1 MAYEN
6 LETIAETLRKIQAHE
21 YVLPAIQ
28 REFVWRPAQI
38 SRLFDSLLRGYPI
51 GSFLFWQVERER
63 VRDYQYYD
71 FITKYH
77 ELRAAHCPP
86 LDLLPDRPVIA
97 VLDGQQR
104 ITALNIGLRGSHA
117 EKEPR
122 KWWNNPDAF
131 PIKQLYLNLRK
142 QAEENEEGLRYDFRF
157 LTPERAAHESETE
170 FWFPVDKILH
180 MEPGPDIYDYLA
192 DAGLAGA
199 KDANR
204 ALHRLHTAVHVERAI
219 NYHLE
224 RDQDLHNVLD
234 IFIRVNSGGTV
245 LSYSD
250 LLLSI
255 ATAQWKKLPAREAI
269 HELVDELNETRMKF
283 SFSKDFVLKAGLMLS
298 DIASV
303 GFNVTNFTQDNMQVL
318 EENWSR
324 IARALRL
331 TVQIAADFGF
341 SGQTL
346 RADSALLPVAY
357 YLYQRDASASY
368 LSSKDTRE
376 DRGAIRQWLIRS
388 LLKSGIWGSGLDT
401 LLTAVRSVIQTE
413 GRDRFPVEGI
423 ESVFMRR
430 GRSLRFEEEEIEDL
444 LDGTSGDRRT
454 FPLLAL
460 LYPYFDLQTDF
471 HIDHVFPKSLF
482 TEARLRTAGI
492 ATDLAQRFRESV
504 DRLPNLQLLAG
515 SANQSKSAQLP
526 KSWIDDTFPTPEAAE
541 DYRARHDLGDVPED
555 LTEFLAFFDAR
566 RERMRVRLREL
577 LGGPVTS
584 PAERPGP
591 TSA

>member
-51 GSFLFWQVERER
+51 GSFLFWRVERER
-63 VRDYQYYD
+63 VRDYRYYD

-77 ELRAAHCPP
+77 ELKAAHCPP

-122 KWWNNPDAF
+122 KWRNNPDAF
-131 PIKQLYLNLRK
+131 PVKQLYLNLRK
-142 QAEENEEGLRYDFRF
+142 AADENEEGLRYDFRF
-157 LTPERAAHESETE
+157 LTAERAAQPGAGES
-170 FWFPVDKILH
+170 WFQVGKILE
-180 MEPGPDIYDYLA
+180 MQSGPQMHRFLVS
-192 DAGLAGA
+192 AGLGDDS
-199 KDANR
+199 DAFEMLDR
-204 ALHRLHTAVHVERAI
+204 LYSVVHRDRLI

-224 RDQDLHNVLD
+224 KDQSLHNVLD

-255 ATAQWKKLPAREAI
+255 ATAQWKRLPAREAI
-269 HELVDELNETRMKF
+269 HELVDELNDTRMKF

-324 IARALRL
+324 IERALRT
-331 TVQIAADFGF
+331 TVQLAADFGF

-346 RADSALLPVAY
+346 RADSALLPIAY
-357 YLYQRDASASY
+357 YLYQRGATASY
-368 LSSKDTRE
+368 LSSKETRD
-376 DRGAIRQWLIRS
+376 DRSAIRQWLIRS

-401 LLTAVRSVIQTE
+401 LLTAVRSVIQTD
-413 GRDRFPVEGI
+413 GANRFPVEAI

-430 GRSLRFEEEEIEDL
+430 GRALRFEEEEIEDL
-444 LDGTSGDRRT
+444 LDVTSGDRRT

-471 HIDHVFPKSLF
+471 HVDHVFPKSLF
-482 TEARLRTAGI
+482 SEARLRTAGI
-492 ATDLAQRFRESV
+492 PPELAQRFRESV

-526 KSWIDDTFPTPEAAE
+526 NSWIDETFPNPAAAQE
-541 DYRARHDLGDVPED
+541 YRARHDLGDVPED

-577 LGGPVTS
+577 LGAPVSSTGVGAGSGP
-584 PAERPGP
+584 P
-591 TSA
+591 